1 MHISTNQRI
10 ATLAAVGGAL
20 VVAPFAFA
28 PAASAAGEIK
38 ISAPSTVA
46 AGTTGKVGFTT
57 KSDATVRIEF
67 ASAAG
72 VEGERVYSPDCTS
85 PGRNLLDCTP
95 KGGKFDVFL
104 QLTADSKAG
113 QAVTFTAKSKDG
125 TGEGRFTVAPKPAK
139 LGDLQV
145 TAPPGSSVSWF
156 RYDPSTG
163 KVENGIPIVLRNDGP
178 DAYTTAQA
186 TITAQEGIR
195 FDGAPQ
201 GCQKVSDTKLTCP
214 SNGSPADKGE
224 EENLVIPATISG
236 KRQAFVVDFTGTGA
250 TDRNK
255 FDNEGVVME
264 TAFDV
269 KPTTPSPQPSTSTP
283 PAKPTEPAKPTDSAK
298 PVPPVTPSGPASPQP
313 DTGGELAQ
321 TGGNDNSTAV
331 IAGSAAGLLVVGGG
345 FALYARRRRAGT
357 TAV

>member
-1 MHISTNQRI
+1 MHLSTNRRI
-10 ATLAAVGGAL
+10 ATLTAVGGAL
-20 VVAPFAFA
+20 VLAPFAFA
-28 PAASAAGEIK
+28 PSASAAGEIK
-38 ISAPSTVA
+38 VSAPTTIA
-46 AGTTGKVGFTT
+46 AGTTGKVEFAT
-57 KSDATVRIEF
+57 KTDATVRIEF
-67 ASAAG
+67 AIAEG
-72 VEGERVYSPDCTS
+72 VAGERVYSPDCTS

-95 KGGKFDVFL
+95 KNGRFEVFL

-113 QAVTFTAKSKDG
+113 KAVTFSAKSKDG

-156 RYDPSTG
+156 EYDPSTG
-163 KVENGIPIVLRNDGP
+163 KVKDGIPVVLRNDGP
-178 DAYTTAQA
+178 DAYATAQA
-186 TITAQEGIR
+186 TITAQEGVR

-214 SNGSPADKGE
+214 SNGSSAGKGE
-224 EENLVIPATISG
+224 EEKLVIPATISG

-255 FDNEGVVME
+255 YDNEGVVME

-283 PAKPTEPAKPTDSAK
+283 PTKPTDPAQPTDSAK

-313 DTGGELAQ
+313 DAGPELAE
-321 TGGNDNSTAV
+321 TGGNDDGTTL
-331 IAGSAAGLLVVGGG
+331 IAAGAAGLLLVGGG
-345 FALYARRRRAGT
+345 VALYARKRRAGT
-357 TAV
+357 QAV